1 MNELSVPEAA
11 KQLGLSEQRVRAMAQ
26 AGQLSARKVGYR
38 WLISL
43 DEGERKSTAGRPL
56 SAANAWALLALLSGE
71 SPTWVH
77 PSVRSRLKQ
86 RLRDVDWL
94 QTAFA
99 HSKPRARIHTWRVL
113 PGDLNKLQVQFPL
126 VYTGHSI
133 EDSDLDVFPSGRQID
148 AYIDEKSLGALERR
162 YRPEHAAANPNLILR
177 VPSHSWILKQEAGAP
192 QPVIAADLLQS
203 HDPRAARAARRL
215 LAQLAN
221 D

>member
-11 KQLGLSEQRVRAMAQ
+11 EQLGLSEQRIRAMAQ
-26 AGQLSARKVGYR
+26 SGQLSARKVGYR
-38 WLISL
+38 WLINL
-43 DEGERKSTAGRPL
+43 DRSERRSKGGRPL
-56 SAANAWALLALLSGE
+56 SAANAWALLALLNGE
-71 SPTWVH
+71 SPTWVD

-94 QTAFA
+94 HTALA

-113 PGDLNKLQVQFPL
+113 PGDLDTLPMKFPL
-126 VYTGHSI
+126 VYSGNSI
-133 EDSDLDVFPSGRQID
+133 EDPELDVFPSGRQID
-148 AYIDEKSLGALERR
+148 AYIDERSLGALQRR
-162 YRPEHAAANPNLILR
+162 YRPEQEPANPNLILR
-177 VPSHSWILKQEAGAP
+177 VPSHNWILKHEAGAP
-192 QPVIAADLLQS
+192 RPVIAADLLQS